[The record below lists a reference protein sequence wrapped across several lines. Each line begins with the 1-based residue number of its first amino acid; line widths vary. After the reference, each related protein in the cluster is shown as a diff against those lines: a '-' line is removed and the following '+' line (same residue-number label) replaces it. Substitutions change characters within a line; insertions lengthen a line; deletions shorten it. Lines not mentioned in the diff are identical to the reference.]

1 MIYTPSEMAT
11 LRRSAAQW
19 RGTKVPLTVGGKLR
33 ACLERFSVLRDS
45 HGRVA
50 GFGHEGFT
58 LTPQG
63 ASLWGW
69 GEELQRQRQ
78 INWR

>member
-1 MIYTPSEMAT
+1 MTYTDSEMAI

-19 RGTKVPLTVGGKLR
+19 KGTMVPPTVGGKLR
-33 ACLERFSVLRDS
+33 ACLERFSVLRDRE
-45 HGRVA
+45 GRVS

-69 GEELQRQRQ
+69 NEECQRQRQ